1 MSRDVVDDAPRDG
14 DQFDKVPRDGRRLQD
29 VPRDGDQS
37 VLPPVEPPSAGFIMQ
52 LFVVPALIVLAVVCV
67 WAFFGKIAASE
78 DDWRELVEDIRNTNE
93 HRRWRGADGLA
104 RLLQNDQQL
113 GENGQHLSANPE
125 IARTLVGLF
134 DEQLKK
140 HSLREDDLKQE
151 AFVARTLGL
160 LDAPQVVL
168 PALGRGMQPEQDREV
183 RKNSIASI
191 AVIAGRASE
200 NHHAIEDPKLVTD
213 LVSYSSDPDNLVRDV
228 STYALGLI
236 PTEASQNRLKV
247 LVSDGDRN
255 TRVNA
260 AVALARQ
267 KSTAGFTVFKDAL
280 ESASA
285 PPKGSPASLEDLL
298 VAENSLR
305 AVKTLAPDFTGT
317 QRSELIA
324 LIDPISKQHAEPR
337 IRTDAIDALVSL
349 RANATTH

>member
-1 MSRDVVDDAPRDG
+1 MSREVLDDLPRDG
-14 DQFDKVPRDGRRLQD
+14 DQP
-29 VPRDGDQS
+29 

-52 LFVVPALIVLAVVCV
+52 LFVVPALIVLAVVVV

-78 DDWRELVEDIRNTNE
+78 EDWRELVEDIRNTNE

-113 GENGQHLSANPE
+113 GDGGQRLAANPE

-140 HSLREDDLKQE
+140 HSQRDDDLKQE

-160 LDAPQVVL
+160 LDSPNTVL
-168 PALGRGMQPEQDREV
+168 PALERGMQSEQDREV

-200 NHHAIEDPKLVTD
+200 VHHPLDDSTLVNDLVTA
-213 LVSYSSDPDNLVRDV
+213 SGDPDKLIRDV

-236 PTEASQNRLKV
+236 PTDASRDRLTV
-247 LVSDGDRN
+247 LLSDGDRN

-260 AVALARQ
+260 AVGLARQ
-267 KSTAGFTVFKDAL
+267 NSTAGFPVFKDVL
-280 ESASA
+280 QSAGSELG
-285 PPKGSPASLEDLL
+285 GSPGELEGLL
-298 VAENSLR
+298 SVKNSLH
-305 AVKTLAPDFTGT
+305 AVKVLAGHWTAP
-317 QRSELIA
+317 QRSELVA
-324 LIDPISKQHAEPR
+324 LIDPITQHHPEPR
-337 IRTDAIDALVSL
+337 LRTDANDALVSL
-349 RANATTH
+349 RANSPQPAASR

>member
-1 MSRDVVDDAPRDG
+1 MSREVLDSLPRDG
-14 DQFDKVPRDGRRLQD
+14 DQP
-29 VPRDGDQS
+29 

-52 LFVVPALIVLAVVCV
+52 LFVVPALIVLAVVVV

-78 DDWRELVEDIRNTNE
+78 EDWRELVEDIRNTNE

-113 GENGQHLSANPE
+113 GDSGQRLAANPE

-140 HSLREDDLKQE
+140 HSQRDDDLKQE

-160 LDAPQVVL
+160 LDSPKTVL
-168 PALGRGMQPEQDREV
+168 PALERGMQAEQDREV

-200 NHHAIEDPKLVTD
+200 VHQPLDDAKLVND
-213 LVSYSSDPDNLVRDV
+213 LVTASGDPDKLIRDV

-236 PTEASQNRLKV
+236 PTDASRERLTV
-247 LVSDGDRN
+247 LLTDADRN

-260 AVALARQ
+260 AVGLARQ
-267 KSTAGFTVFKDAL
+267 NSTAGFPVFKDVLQSAASEPGSPGEL
-280 ESASA
+280 ES
-285 PPKGSPASLEDLL
+285 LL
-298 VAENSLR
+298 SVKNSLH
-305 AVKTLAPDFTGT
+305 AVKVLAGHWTAP
-317 QRSELIA
+317 QRSELVA
-324 LIDPISKQHAEPR
+324 LIDPITQHHPEPR
-337 IRTDAIDALVSL
+337 LRTDAIDALVSL
-349 RANATTH
+349 RASSPQPAAIR